1 MSVETQAATPPLPS
15 AKRARRD
22 WPRVIAVVLS
32 VGGTVWAVLLLLAFL
47 RAGVDSMPRV
57 FVVGFLLYLG
67 WLMRATGSMR
77 PLALRRAFW
86 CGSLA
91 YHALMS
97 TTLALSNA
105 DEPVLPA
112 TWWALVAVLSLLA
125 ALREK

>member
-1 MSVETQAATPPLPS
+1 MSIEPQDPTPARPAP
-15 AKRARRD
+15 RRD
-22 WPRVIAVVLS
+22 WPRAIAVVLS
-32 VGGTVWAVLLLLAFL
+32 VGGTVWAMLLLLAFL

-67 WLMRATGSMR
+67 WLLRAAGGMR

-86 CGSLA
+86 CGSLT

-112 TWWALVAVLSLLA
+112 TWWALVAVLSLIA